1 MVSLIYSKGVILWG
15 GGYMFDEITNLVT
28 SLGFPIVC
36 VIACAYFINYII
48 KAEREENQKREEKY
62 IETIN
67 QFSVVMDKVNDN
79 LIANNKR
86 LEYIENK
93 LDEVCADKEK

>member
-1 MVSLIYSKGVILWG
+1 
-15 GGYMFDEITNLVT
+15 MFDEIVNLVT
-28 SLGFPIVC
+28 TLGFPIVC

-93 LDEVCADKEK
+93 LDEVCADRIK

>member
-1 MVSLIYSKGVILWG
+1 MNDVINL
-15 GGYMFDEITNLVT
+15 ITN
-28 SLGFPIVC
+28 LGFPIVC

-67 QFSVVMDKVNDN
+67 KFSDVLEKVNDN
-79 LIANNKR
+79 LSANKKR

-93 LDEVCADKEK
+93 LDEVCCDLIK

>member
-1 MVSLIYSKGVILWG
+1 MGIE
-15 GGYMFDEITNLVT
+15 EITSVIT
-28 SLGFPIVC
+28 TLGFPIVC

-67 QFSVVMDKVNDN
+67 KFSVVLEKVNDN
-79 LIANNKR
+79 LSTNNKR

-93 LDEVCADKEK
+93 LDEVYCDKVK

>member
-1 MVSLIYSKGVILWG
+1 
-15 GGYMFDEITNLVT
+15 MFDEIENLVT

-67 QFSVVMDKVNDN
+67 NFSVVLDKVNDN

-93 LDEVCADKEK
+93 LDKACIDEK

>member
-1 MVSLIYSKGVILWG
+1 MGIE
-15 GGYMFDEITNLVT
+15 EITT
-28 SLGFPIVC
+28 AITTLGFPIIC

-48 KAEREENQKREEKY
+48 KAERKENQKREEKY
-62 IETIN
+62 IDTIN
-67 QFSVVMDKVNDN
+67 KFSVVLDKVNDN

-93 LDEVCADKEK
+93 LDEVCIDKK

>member
-1 MVSLIYSKGVILWG
+1 
-15 GGYMFDEITNLVT
+15 MFDDIANLVT
-28 SLGFPIVC
+28 TLGFPIVC

-67 QFSVVMDKVNDN
+67 QFSVVIDKVNEN
-79 LIANNKR
+79 LINNNKR

-93 LDEVCADKEK
+93 LDEICVDNEK

>member
-1 MVSLIYSKGVILWG
+1 
-15 GGYMFDEITNLVT
+15 MFDEITNLVT
-28 SLGFPIVC
+28 TLGFPIVC

-67 QFSVVMDKVNDN
+67 KFSVVMDKVNDN

-93 LDEVCADKEK
+93 LDEVCVDNVK

>member
-1 MVSLIYSKGVILWG
+1 
-15 GGYMFDEITNLVT
+15 MFDEITNLVT

-79 LIANNKR
+79 LITNNKR

-93 LDEVCADKEK
+93 LDEVCVDKEK

>member
-1 MVSLIYSKGVILWG
+1 
-15 GGYMFDEITNLVT
+15 MFDEIANLVT
-28 SLGFPIVC
+28 TLGFPIVC

-67 QFSVVMDKVNDN
+67 KFSVVMDKVNDN

-93 LDEVCADKEK
+93 LDEVCADMVK

>member
-1 MVSLIYSKGVILWG
+1 MG
-15 GGYMFDEITNLVT
+15 EITNLIT
-28 SLGFPIVC
+28 TLGFPIVC

-67 QFSVVMDKVNDN
+67 KFSTVLERVNDN
-79 LIANNKR
+79 ISTNNKR
-86 LEYIENK
+86 LEYIEKITK
-93 LDEVCADKEK
+93 LFDRT

>member
-1 MVSLIYSKGVILWG
+1 
-15 GGYMFDEITNLVT
+15 MFDEIVNLVT
-28 SLGFPIVC
+28 TLGFPIVC

-67 QFSVVMDKVNDN
+67 NFSIVLDKVNDN

>member
-1 MVSLIYSKGVILWG
+1 MLN
-15 GGYMFDEITNLVT
+15 EISNLVT
-28 SLGFPIVC
+28 TLGFPIVC

>member
-1 MVSLIYSKGVILWG
+1 ML
-15 GGYMFDEITNLVT
+15 DEITNLVT
-28 SLGFPIVC
+28 TLGFPIVC

-67 QFSVVMDKVNDN
+67 QFSLVMDKVNDN

-93 LDEVCADKEK
+93 LDEICLDIEK

>member
-1 MVSLIYSKGVILWG
+1 MTNDIANLI
-15 GGYMFDEITNLVT
+15 TT
-28 SLGFPIVC
+28 LGFPIVC

-67 QFSVVMDKVNDN
+67 KFSVVMDKVNDN

-93 LDEVCADKEK
+93 LDEDCADNIK

>member
-1 MVSLIYSKGVILWG
+1 MNDVVNL
-15 GGYMFDEITNLVT
+15 ITN
-28 SLGFPIVC
+28 LGFPIVC

-62 IETIN
+62 INTIN
-67 QFSVVMDKVNDN
+67 NFSVVLDKINDN
-79 LIANNKR
+79 LTTNNKR

-93 LDEVCADKEK
+93 LDEVCFDENK

>member
-1 MVSLIYSKGVILWG
+1 MTNEIQNLIP
-15 GGYMFDEITNLVT
+15 N
-28 SLGFPIVC
+28 LGFPIVC
-36 VIACAYFINYII
+36 VIACGYFINYII

-67 QFSVVMDKVNDN
+67 KFSDVLEKVNDN
-79 LIANNKR
+79 LSTNNKR

-93 LDEVCADKEK
+93 LDEVCCDVIK

>member
-1 MVSLIYSKGVILWG
+1 
-15 GGYMFDEITNLVT
+15 MFDEITNLVT
-28 SLGFPIVC
+28 TLGFPIVC

-62 IETIN
+62 IDTIN
-67 QFSVVMDKVNDN
+67 KFSVVLDKVNDN

-93 LDEVCADKEK
+93 LDEACIDKK

>member
-1 MVSLIYSKGVILWG
+1 MN
-15 GGYMFDEITNLVT
+15 DITNLIT
-28 SLGFPIVC
+28 NLGFPIVC

-48 KAEREENQKREEKY
+48 KAERQENQKREEKY

-67 QFSVVMDKVNDN
+67 KFSTVMDKVNDN
-79 LIANNKR
+79 ISTNNKR

-93 LDEVCADKEK
+93 LDEVCCDIVK

>member
-1 MVSLIYSKGVILWG
+1 
-15 GGYMFDEITNLVT
+15 MFDEITNLVT
-28 SLGFPIVC
+28 TLGFPIVC

-67 QFSVVMDKVNDN
+67 QFSVVLDKVNDN
-79 LIANNKR
+79 ISTNNKR

>member
-1 MVSLIYSKGVILWG
+1 
-15 GGYMFDEITNLVT
+15 MFDEIANLVT

>member
-1 MVSLIYSKGVILWG
+1 MNDIINL
-15 GGYMFDEITNLVT
+15 ITN
-28 SLGFPIVC
+28 LGFPIVY

-67 QFSVVMDKVNDN
+67 KFSDVLEKVNDN
-79 LIANNKR
+79 LSANNKR

-93 LDEVCADKEK
+93 LDEVCCDIIK

>member
-1 MVSLIYSKGVILWG
+1 MTKGGVRMSEVTNL
-15 GGYMFDEITNLVT
+15 ITN
-28 SLGFPIVC
+28 LGFPIVC

-67 QFSVVMDKVNDN
+67 MFSTVLEKVNDN
-79 LIANNKR
+79 ISTNNKR

-93 LDEVCADKEK
+93 LDEVCFDSIK

>member
-1 MVSLIYSKGVILWG
+1 MGVE
-15 GGYMFDEITNLVT
+15 EISSIITT
-28 SLGFPIVC
+28 LGFPIVC

-67 QFSVVMDKVNDN
+67 KFSIVLEKVNDN
-79 LIANNKR
+79 LSAMNKR
-86 LEYIENK
+86 LEYFENK
-93 LDEVCADKEK
+93 LNEVTCTITTK